1 MYSSG
6 MVMKLT
12 RIAYDVAKKD
22 IISGICDEVTLDRI
36 ESECQE
42 PGEYIYNNIMLR
54 LGRECMCMN
63 RTYKLE
69 EEQLNDIKNKLSR
82 YTEEGNEEKVIQL
95 IEKAEKVIDSEDK
108 KNNQYLKSQKIELD
122 SKLNRIS
129 HEEYWQYMKDILT
142 DTIDCERMECGDIT
156 LLPLTD
162 IEFFIVLRMLSCS
175 IKGGKLENIE
185 KLKQLEENIYGE
197 YMDYKEMQRRI
208 QMIMN
213 VKKECRIWDEKEKKS
228 EGCNWNMDKRS

>member
-1 MYSSG
+1 MYNSG

-12 RIAYDVAKKD
+12 RIAYGVAKKD
-22 IISGICDEVTLDRI
+22 VIGGICDEITLDRI
-36 ESECQE
+36 ESKCQE
-42 PGEYIYNNIMLR
+42 PGEYIYNNIMIR

-69 EEQLNDIKNKLSR
+69 EEQLNDIKTKLSR
-82 YTEEGNEEKVIQL
+82 YAEKGNEKKVMQL
-95 IEKAEKVIDSEDK
+95 IEKAEKIIDSEDK
-108 KNNQYLKSQKIELD
+108 KSNQYLKSQKIELD

-129 HEEYWQYMKDILT
+129 HEEYWQYMKNILT
-142 DTIDCERMECGDIT
+142 DTIDCEQMECEDIT

-162 IEFFIVLRMLSCS
+162 IEFFIVLRMLSYS
-175 IKGGKLENIE
+175 IRGGKFDNIE
-185 KLKQLEENIYGE
+185 KLKQLEENTYEE